1 MMAEPVAIGGSAEPF
16 SVHVDQ
22 TVIDDLRRRLDAA
35 QLASDFGNDDWR
47 YGTNG
52 DYLGELVAYWREEF
66 DWMAQERA
74 MSKFSHFRTRID
86 GVAVHFI
93 HERGKGPNPIPLIA
107 THGWPWT
114 FWDMHKLIGPLT
126 DPAAY
131 GGDPADAFDVVVP
144 SLPGFGFS
152 GPVQKTGVNAVL
164 TADIWVRLMQ
174 DVLGY
179 GRFAAHGGDWG
190 SVVTAQMGHKYADR
204 LVGIH
209 LTTTFPLS
217 QFSAERPWDSTGPAF
232 SAAQGTARQ
241 KLLERS
247 RRTASHM
254 AVNILDPQSIAYAM
268 QDSPVGLCA
277 WLLERRRAWSD
288 CHGDVETRF
297 SKDELLTHMM
307 IYWVTNTFG
316 TSCRFYREALE
327 RQWVAA
333 HDRTPVIEAPTAVS
347 VFLGDLSLP
356 QDRDWYDTY
365 YNLHY
370 VNEWSTGGHFAA
382 AEEPDAV
389 VHDLREAFRSLRK

>member
-1 MMAEPVAIGGSAEPF
+1 MTGEQEALGGSAEPF
-16 SVHVDQ
+16 SVHVEQ
-22 TVIDDLRRRLDAA
+22 AVLDDLYRRLDHVN
-35 QLASDFGNDDWR
+35 LASDFGNDDWR

-52 DYLGELVAYWREEF
+52 DYLSELVAYWRKHF
-66 DWMAQERA
+66 DWRSQERA
-74 MSKFSHFRTRID
+74 MSKYSHFRTRID
-86 GVAVHFI
+86 EVPIHFI
-93 HERGKGPNPIPLIA
+93 HEHGKGPNCIPLIA

-126 DPAAY
+126 DPSAH
-131 GGDPADAFDVVVP
+131 GGDAADAFDVVVP

-152 GPVQKTGVNAVL
+152 SPVQKTGVDYVR
-164 TADIWVRLMQ
+164 TADIWVTLMQ

-190 SVVTAQMGHKYADR
+190 AHVTAQMGHKHADR

-209 LTTTFPLS
+209 LTTTLPLTVLN
-217 QFSAERPWDSTGPAF
+217 AERPWDTTGPALMT
-232 SAAQGTARQ
+232 AEGEARQ

-247 RRTASHM
+247 RRTSSHM
-254 AVNILDPQSIAYAM
+254 AVNMLDPQTIAYAM
-268 QDSPVGLCA
+268 QDSPAGLCA

-297 SKDELLTHMM
+297 SKDELLTNMT

-316 TSCRFYREALE
+316 TSCRFYREAVE
-327 RQWVAA
+327 RPWVPT
-333 HDRTPVIEAPTAVS
+333 HDRTPVVEAPTAVS

-356 QDRDWYDTY
+356 QDRDWYNTY

-370 VNEWSTGGHFAA
+370 ENEWSSGGHFAP
-382 AEEPDAV
+382 AEEPDAI
-389 VHDLREAFRSLRK
+389 VHDLREAFRTLR